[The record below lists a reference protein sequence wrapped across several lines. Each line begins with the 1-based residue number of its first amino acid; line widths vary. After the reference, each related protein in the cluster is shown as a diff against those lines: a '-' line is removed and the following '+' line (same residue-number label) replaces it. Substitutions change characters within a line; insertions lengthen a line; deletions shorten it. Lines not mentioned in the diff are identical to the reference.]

1 MQGFGEYAKLKGYNI
16 TFAMD
21 ASLPGKVGIKFVI
34 MDAGV
39 TVSTATVKKDV
50 DEYINKM
57 RNSDN
62 LRDMPIVTD
71 PIEHERLVSV
81 ITMRF
86 SYLKHEAELHAIQS
100 LAYRRMF
107 EDVQFMAN
115 RAIAYAPPPA
125 QNLNIQVYNRGDSN
139 MVGDTYK
146 AEHSPGASV
155 GVGNIVRIEGSSIII
170 GSSNEQRAQQAAS
183 VDALIQLVR
192 TSKLVDD
199 EKATAVRHLENLKEE
214 INSGEKPDAGLIAKS
229 LGRLKSVFDTA
240 TAGAELYEKAKD
252 VFATFGVT
260 I

>member
-71 PIEHERLVSV
+71 PIEHDRLVSV

-139 MVGDTYK
+139 SGGRARPRCVIG
-146 AEHSPGASV
+146 GAQKPSTPAPAW
-155 GVGNIVRIEGSSIII
+155 GGSRSTCCCPLP
-170 GSSNEQRAQQAAS
+170 SSSAS
-183 VDALIQLVR
+183 
-192 TSKLVDD
+192 
-199 EKATAVRHLENLKEE
+199 
-214 INSGEKPDAGLIAKS
+214 
-229 LGRLKSVFDTA
+229 
-240 TAGAELYEKAKD
+240 
-252 VFATFGVT
+252 
-260 I
+260 